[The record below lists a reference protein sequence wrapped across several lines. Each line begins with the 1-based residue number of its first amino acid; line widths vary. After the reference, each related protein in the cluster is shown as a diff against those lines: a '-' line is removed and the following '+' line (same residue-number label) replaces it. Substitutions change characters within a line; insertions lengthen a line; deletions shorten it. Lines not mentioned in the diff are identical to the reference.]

1 MSRQMNR
8 IFFTTLLILCLAT
21 SLAAQAKYKTKTAS
35 ITFEASIP
43 SFEEVKGTNENVS
56 AILNTDTG
64 EFASL
69 ALVTGFR
76 FKIALMEEHFNENY
90 MESSVFP
97 KAIFKGK
104 LDGFSMMDLSEAIS
118 EYTLKG
124 SMTIHGVT
132 RPFETLVKVK
142 KVNDTIEF
150 LTKFILKPNKF
161 NIKIPKIVSNKIA
174 EEVFVLAM
182 YSLSN

>member
-1 MSRQMNR
+1 MNKR
-8 IFFTTLLILCLAT
+8 IFITLLILCLAT
-21 SLAAQAKYKTKTAS
+21 SITAQGKYKTKTAS
-35 ITFEASIP
+35 ITFEASVP
-43 SFEEVKGTNENVS
+43 SYEEVKGTNENVS

-76 FKIALMEEHFNENY
+76 FKVALMEEHFNENY
-90 MESSVFP
+90 LESTVFP

-104 LDGFSMMDLSEAIS
+104 LDGFLMSDVSEEIS

-124 SMTIHGVT
+124 SITIHGVT
-132 RPFETLVKVK
+132 QPLEAQVKVK
-142 KVNDTIEF
+142 IVNDVIE
-150 LTKFILKPNKF
+150 LATEFILKPEQF

>member
-1 MSRQMNR
+1 MNNR
-8 IFFTTLLILCLAT
+8 FFTTLLILFLT
-21 SLAAQAKYKTKTAS
+21 SSLAAQSKYKTKTAN
-35 ITFEASIP
+35 ITFEASVP
-43 SFEEVKGTNENVS
+43 SFVEVKGTNENVS
-56 AILNTDTG
+56 AILNTETG
-64 EFASL
+64 EFVSL

-76 FKIALMEEHFNENY
+76 FKMALMEEHFNENY

-104 LDGFSMMDLSEAIS
+104 LQGFSMSDVSEEIS

-124 SMTIHGVT
+124 TMTIHGVT
-132 RPFETLVKVK
+132 QPLKARVKVK
-142 KVNDTIEF
+142 KVNDIIE
-150 LTKFILKPNKF
+150 LVTEFILKPEQF

>member
-1 MSRQMNR
+1 MNKR
-8 IFFTTLLILCLAT
+8 IFITLLILCLAT
-21 SLAAQAKYKTKTAS
+21 SITAQGKYKTKTAN
-35 ITFEASIP
+35 ITFEASVP

-56 AILNTDTG
+56 AILNIETG

-76 FKIALMEEHFNENY
+76 FKVALMEEHFNENY

-97 KAIFKGK
+97 KAVFKGK
-104 LDGFSMMDLSEAIS
+104 LDGFSMSDVSEEIS

-124 SMTIHGVT
+124 SITIHGVT
-132 RPFETLVKVK
+132 RPLGAQVKVK
-142 KVNDTIEF
+142 KVNDVIE
-150 LTKFILKPNKF
+150 LATEFILKPEQF

-174 EEVFVLAM
+174 DEVFVLAM

>member
-1 MSRQMNR
+1 MNNR
-8 IFFTTLLILCLAT
+8 FFTTILILCIAT
-21 SLAAQAKYKTKTAS
+21 SLVAQHKYKTKTAN
-35 ITFEASIP
+35 ITFEASVL
-43 SFEEVKGTNENVS
+43 SFEEVKGTNKNVG
-56 AILNTDTG
+56 AILNTETG

-76 FKIALMEEHFNENY
+76 FKVALMEEHFNENY
-90 MESSVFP
+90 LESSEFP

-104 LDGFSMMDLSEAIS
+104 LDGFSMSDISEEIS

-124 SMTIHGVT
+124 SMTVHGVT
-132 RPFETLVKVK
+132 QPLEAQVKVK
-142 KVNDTIEF
+142 KVKDIIE
-150 LTKFILKPNKF
+150 LVTEFILKPEQF

-174 EEVFVLAM
+174 DEVFVLAM

>member
-1 MSRQMNR
+1 MNNR
-8 IFFTTLLILCLAT
+8 LFITLLILCLAT
-21 SLAAQAKYKTKTAS
+21 SITAQGKYKTKTAN
-35 ITFEASIP
+35 ITFEASVP

-56 AILNTDTG
+56 AILNTETG

-76 FKIALMEEHFNENY
+76 FKMALMEEHFNENY

-104 LDGFSMMDLSEAIS
+104 LEGFSISDVSEKIS

-124 SMTIHGVT
+124 SLTIHGVT
-132 RPFETLVKVK
+132 QPLVTQVKVK
-142 KVNDTIEF
+142 KVNNVIE
-150 LTKFILKPNKF
+150 LVTEFILKPERF
-161 NIKIPKIVSNKIA
+161 DIKIPKIVRNNIA

>member
-1 MSRQMNR
+1 MNNR
-8 IFFTTLLILCLAT
+8 FFTTLLILCLVT
-21 SLAAQAKYKTKTAS
+21 STAAQEKYKTKTAN
-35 ITFEASIP
+35 ITFEASVP

-56 AILNTDTG
+56 AILNTKTG

-76 FKIALMEEHFNENY
+76 FEVALMEEHFNENY
-90 MESSVFP
+90 MESIVFP

-104 LDGFSMMDLSEAIS
+104 LDGFSMSDVSEEIS

-124 SMTIHGVT
+124 SITIHGVT
-132 RPFETLVKVK
+132 QPLKAQVKVK
-142 KVNDTIEF
+142 KVNDIIE
-150 LTKFILKPNKF
+150 LVTEFILKPEQF